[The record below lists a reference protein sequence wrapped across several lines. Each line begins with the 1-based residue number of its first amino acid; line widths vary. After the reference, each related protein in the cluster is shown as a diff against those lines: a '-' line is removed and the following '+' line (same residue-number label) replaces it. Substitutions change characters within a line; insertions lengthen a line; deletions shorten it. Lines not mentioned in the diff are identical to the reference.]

1 MAFRHQSD
9 VQSGRNPLTCQN
21 MKLTIISFIAYGF
34 FFFAPID
41 CSFYL
46 VKIADKPNSTDE
58 QVLHNEAKEMAH
70 GGMEERVETN
80 KNKDVAEAEAE
91 KTKALHAK
99 PDDTMDAITRVSH
112 SSFSEASLKKYPK
125 NAVADAKIDYRSSFS
140 RETDDDQ
147 EEEEMEEER
156 HFEAT
161 GQLEGETDGNESV
174 SVILKGGNDYQE
186 ATCRAEL
193 QVKSCRSRSK
203 QQCGNGQKKCK
214 KG

>member
-1 MAFRHQSD
+1 
-9 VQSGRNPLTCQN
+9 
-21 MKLTIISFIAYGF
+21 MKLTIIAFIACGF

-46 VKIADKPNSTDE
+46 IKVADKPNSTD
-58 QVLHNEAKEMAH
+58 QQIIHNVPKVVVDR
-70 GGMEERVETN
+70 GEEGKTLLLNED
-80 KNKDVAEAEAE
+80 KDVAEAE

-112 SSFSEASLKKYPK
+112 SSFSQASLKKYPK
-125 NAVADAKIDYRSSFS
+125 NAVADGKIDYRSSFS

-203 QQCGNGQKKCK
+203 RQCGNGQKKCK

>member
-21 MKLTIISFIAYGF
+21 MKLMIISFIACGF
-34 FFFAPID
+34 FYFAPID

-46 VKIADKPNSTDE
+46 IKVADKPNSTDE
-58 QVLHNEAKEMAH
+58 QVLHNEPKVMDH
-70 GGMEERVETN
+70 GGEGGKTSLNED
-80 KNKDVAEAEAE
+80 KDVAQAE
-91 KTKALHAK
+91 KTLALHAK
-99 PDDTMDAITRVSH
+99 LDDTMDAITRVSH
-112 SSFSEASLKKYPK
+112 SSFSQASLKKYPK

-161 GQLEGETDGNESV
+161 GQLEGKTDGNESV
-174 SVILKGGNDYQE
+174 SVILGGNDYGRKE
-186 ATCRAEL
+186 ATCKAEL